1 MQGEN
6 GLVQDTQ
13 GMMKISAGFY
23 KNLFKWE
30 DRKPFCLGNNFWEDI
45 DLGQPED
52 NVALEAPFSEDEVRH
67 VVFSSYAEGAPGPVG
82 LSFLFYQKF
91 WV

>member
-13 GMMKISAGFY
+13 GMMKILAGFY

-30 DRKPFCLGNNFWEDI
+30 DRKPFYLGNNF
-45 DLGQPED
+45 LGG
-52 NVALEAPFSEDEVRH
+52 
-67 VVFSSYAEGAPGPVG
+67 Y
-82 LSFLFYQKF
+82 
-91 WV
+91 